1 MKMLTTLG
9 LDPWQMSIRD
19 RSTPLGPA
27 ECDDTELPSIST
39 VHMLE
44 MTRFPCQAP
53 HTLLRRQVS
62 VDAAVVIVEAL

>member
-39 VHMLE
+39 VYMLE
-44 MTRFPCQAP
+44 MTLQKASE
-53 HTLLRRQVS
+53 LVKYYYIKL
-62 VDAAVVIVEAL
+62 

>member
-27 ECDDTELPSIST
+27 DCDDTELPSIST

-44 MTRFPCQAP
+44 MTLQKASE
-53 HTLLRRQVS
+53 LVKYYYIKL
-62 VDAAVVIVEAL
+62 